1 MSKFIIQGGKKLS
14 GEIWVSGNKNAILP
28 IITATLLVKGDVL
41 LDNVPHIKDV
51 AVMGQILRR
60 MGAVVEEKGDHR
72 LLINTDNV
80 NKYEIKPEEAKQLR
94 ASVLFL
100 GPLYARFGKV
110 KLPHPGG
117 DIIGRRGVETHLQ
130 AFEKL
135 GAKVEVKD
143 GIYKITKDKKIKSP
157 LHIFLNEASV
167 TATENLIMAVALDEG
182 ELYLGNAAREPHV
195 LDLIFFLEKAGV
207 KIKSDNYYTYV
218 ISGNKK
224 LKAVSHRIIPDYLE
238 EGTFMVLAAVTGGN
252 IKIKGGHFK
261 DLNACFSVLSDM
273 NVSYVLKN
281 DEVEIKKSKL
291 YAPSK
296 RIQAGPHP
304 SFPTDLMSPFIVL
317 ATQAKGVTLFHDPM
331 YESRM
336 FFVDKLIRMGANITI
351 CDPHRVIVGGSTK
364 LQGTHLNTP
373 DIRAG
378 IALVIAALVAEGES
392 IIDNVE
398 IIERGYE
405 NIEQRL
411 SKLGADIKKV

>member
-1 MSKFIIQGGKKLS
+1 MSKFIIQGGKKLN

-28 IITATLLVKGDVL
+28 IMTATLLVKGDVL
-41 LDNVPHIKDV
+41 LDNVPQIKDV
-51 AVMGQILRR
+51 AVMKQILKRL
-60 MGAVVEEKGDHR
+60 GAIVEDQGEHK
-72 LLINTDNV
+72 LLINTDKV
-80 NKYEIKPEEAKQLR
+80 NKYKIEAEEAKQLR

-100 GPLYARFGKV
+100 GPLYAKFGKV
-110 KLPHPGG
+110 ELPHPGG
-117 DIIGRRGVETHLQ
+117 DIIGRRGIETHLQ

-135 GAKVEVKD
+135 GAKVEVKN
-143 GIYKITKDKKIKSP
+143 GIYKVSQNKKTKFP
-157 LHIFLNEASV
+157 LHIFLSETSV
-167 TATENLIMAVALDEG
+167 TATENLIMAAALNEG
-182 ELYLGNAAREPHV
+182 EVYLGNAAREPHV
-195 LDLIFFLEKAGV
+195 LNLISFLRKTGAKV
-207 KIKSDNYYTYV
+207 KSDSNYTYI

-224 LKAVSHRIIPDYLE
+224 LKAVSHKIIPDYLE
-238 EGTFMVLAAVTGGN
+238 EGTFMVLAAATGSN

-261 DLNACFSVLSDM
+261 DLNSCFSVLSDM
-273 NVSYVLKN
+273 NVSYVLK
-281 DEVEIKKSKL
+281 DGEIEIKKSQL
-291 YAPSK
+291 SAPSK
-296 RIQAGPHP
+296 KIQAGPHP

-317 ATQAKGVTLFHDPM
+317 ATQAKGLTLLHDPM

-351 CDPHRVIVGGSTK
+351 CDPHRVIVGGPTK

-392 IIDNVE
+392 IIDDIK